1 LRFDQLVT
9 PGAQSFRERYAG
21 VADDQ
26 LDERVS
32 AGKGLAPGVNLPRC
46 RGPNSP
52 GQRLKEVHMR
62 KATLAILLGTLGV
75 AACEGSNNVLITTPL
90 PTFVLRTVNGSALP
104 AVVFDS
110 VGRRLKLEALSGT
123 FALNTDNTFASVTQ
137 LRQTLAGVVTD
148 RTSTCTGSFTT
159 AGTTVTFVGAQFTAD
174 CASTFTG
181 VLVDNTLTTRI
192 RGAVALYSR

>member
-1 LRFDQLVT
+1 
-9 PGAQSFRERYAG
+9 
-21 VADDQ
+21 
-26 LDERVS
+26 
-32 AGKGLAPGVNLPRC
+32 
-46 RGPNSP
+46 
-52 GQRLKEVHMR
+52 MR

-123 FALNTDNTFASVTQ
+123 FALNTDDTFTSVTQ
-137 LRQTLAGVVTD
+137 FRQTSAGVVTD

-159 AGTTVTFVGAQFTAD
+159 AGTMVTFVGTQITAD